1 MTRGGKRKGAGR
13 PKGAVTTGMASTPPV
28 HFRVSAAQHAE
39 LVAEGCK
46 AKPKKLSANAV
57 AKVRCFPKEES

>member
-1 MTRGGKRKGAGR
+1 MLDMTRGGKRKGAGR

-39 LVAEGCK
+39 LVAEGRK
-46 AKPKKLSANAV
+46 AKPKLSANAV
-57 AKVRCFPKEES
+57 AKKRTFP